1 MAQDYYALL
10 GVTRSATEEEIK
22 RAYRQRAREL
32 HPDANGGDPATE
44 ESFKEATQAYETLR
58 DAEKRRRYD
67 MFGPEGLRGTGG
79 GPGGPGAAGVNDLFG
94 AGLGDL
100 LGAFFGGGAGP
111 FGPGGAGG
119 PAGQGGHPR
128 AAQGAHMEVS
138 VELSFEEAVFGV
150 TREVSIRLPVTCS
163 TCSGSGAAPGTSPTV
178 CSACG
183 GAGELRRVRQSI
195 LGQMV
200 TASPC
205 ARCRGTGQVI
215 ASACPAC
222 RGEGRRTEERTWP
235 VDVPAGVDEGS
246 TLRLSGRG
254 ASGSRGGPPGDLY
267 VHLKVRPHARF
278 RRDGFDLIELRH
290 IPVTQAALGA
300 SMTLATLDGDEE
312 LVIPA
317 ETQSGRTFRFRGRGV
332 PHVQARG
339 RGDLVVEVMVD
350 TPGDMPAEQVDLLRQ
365 LALLR
370 GEEVAATDG
379 GILHKIRSAFH

>member
-1 MAQDYYALL
+1 MAEDYYALL

-44 ESFKEATQAYETLR
+44 ERFKEATQAYETLR

-67 MFGPEGLRGTGG
+67 MFGPEGLRGTGA
-79 GPGGPGAAGVNDLFG
+79 GPGAGAAGVNDLFG

-111 FGPGGAGG
+111 FGPGGAG
-119 PAGQGGHPR
+119 AGDPGRPR

-138 VELSFEEAVFGV
+138 VELSFEEAVFGI
-150 TREVSIRLPVTCS
+150 TREVSVRLPVTC
-163 TCSGSGAAPGTSPTV
+163 TICAGSGAAPGTTPTV
-178 CSACG
+178 CAACG

-205 ARCRGTGQVI
+205 SRCRGTGRVI

-222 RGEGRRTEERTWP
+222 RGEGRRTEERTSS
-235 VDVPAGVDEGS
+235 VEIPAGVDEGS

-267 VHLKVRPHARF
+267 VHLKVRPHERF
-278 RRDGFDLIELRH
+278 RREGYDLVEVLH
-290 IPVTQAALGA
+290 IPMTQAALGT
-300 SMTLATLDGDEE
+300 TLSLSTMDGDED
-312 LVIPA
+312 LVVPA
-317 ETQSGRTFRFRGRGV
+317 GTQGGRTFRLRGRGV
-332 PHVQARG
+332 PHVQSRG
-339 RGDLVVEVMVD
+339 RGDLVVEVVVD
-350 TPGDMPAEQVDLLRQ
+350 TPVDLSGEQVELLRQ

-370 GEEVAATDG
+370 GEEVAVGEA
-379 GILHKIRSAFH
+379 GIMHKIRSAFR